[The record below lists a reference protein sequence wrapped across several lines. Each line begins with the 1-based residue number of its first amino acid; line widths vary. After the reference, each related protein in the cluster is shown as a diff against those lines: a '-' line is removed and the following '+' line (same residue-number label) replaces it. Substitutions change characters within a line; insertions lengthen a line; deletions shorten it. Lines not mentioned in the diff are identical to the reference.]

1 MSIELKDILTLDNNK
16 EYVVLSKTFYNNVE
30 YYYLMELKN
39 RDEIKFCYL
48 DGEDLVESLDKE
60 LNTVLLQMCLNSL
73 NS

>member
-16 EYVVLSKTFYNNVE
+16 EYVVLAKTIYNNLE
-30 YYYLMELKN
+30 YYYMMELKN

-60 LNTVLLQMCLNSL
+60 LNTTLLQMCLNNL